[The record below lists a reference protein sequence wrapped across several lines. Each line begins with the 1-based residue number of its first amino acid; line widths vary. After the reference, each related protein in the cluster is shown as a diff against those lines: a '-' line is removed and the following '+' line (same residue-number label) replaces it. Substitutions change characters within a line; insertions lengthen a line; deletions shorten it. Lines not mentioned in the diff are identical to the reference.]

1 MKHFLFFQSGWN
13 IIDNIQKGTPLRS
26 LNAHYVLSCLFG
38 FWAWTIREWS
48 SQSFVYNRFFFF
60 IQKGTP
66 STGWLYFGNVN
77 PMVCMPC
84 TINHTQQ
91 VWINLGLGGLGL
103 SKEHQL
109 HHFGLYK
116 SWTQFDLV
124 LFVAKTLHKF
134 RLKMGLINLD
144 TNNPRTVPI

>member
-1 MKHFLFFQSGWN
+1 MLIMCFPVYLDFGHGQLENEVAKVLF
-13 IIDNIQKGTPLRS
+13 TT
-26 LNAHYVLSCLFG
+26 V
-38 FWAWTIREWS
+38 
-48 SQSFVYNRFFFF
+48 FFFF

-77 PMVCMPC
+77 PMVCMSC

-103 SKEHQL
+103 SKVHQL